1 MCLGIPG
8 KVIEIRDGG
17 PLRMAL
23 VDFGG
28 ARKEA
33 CIEYVPEV
41 QVGEYVIV
49 HVGFAI
55 SRLDEDEAL
64 RTLEMLRTLDEL
76 MVQQELGAMAA
87 DDEAAL
93 SADGVNPAP
102 GVAAP

>member
-8 KVIEIRDGG
+8 KVVEIRDGG
-17 PLRMAL
+17 PLRMAM

-33 CIEYVPEV
+33 CLAYVPEV

-76 MVQQELGAMAA
+76 MVQQELGAMPA
-87 DDEAAL
+87 D
-93 SADGVNPAP
+93 ADAP

>member
-8 KVIEIRDGG
+8 KVVEIRDGG

-33 CIEYVPEV
+33 CLEYVPEV

-76 MVQQELGAMAA
+76 MVQQELGAMPA
-87 DDEAAL
+87 D
-93 SADGVNPAP
+93 ADAP